1 MVPLF
6 ILSTFM
12 VLVLFYLRCGD
23 FYIYHACCKIVDFNF
38 FCLGRDFCV
47 SVLPTKQAR
56 ASGLKHMVLY
66 FSNPYCKYIRHIDSK
81 TLNIGIIISSR

>member
-6 ILSTFM
+6 IRSTFM

-23 FYIYHACCKIVDFNF
+23 FYIYHTCCKIVDLIFI
-38 FCLGRDFCV
+38 CLGRDFCV

-56 ASGLKHMVLY
+56 ASSLKYMVLY
-66 FSNPYCKYIRHIDSK
+66 FSIPYYKYIRHIASK
-81 TLNIGIIISSR
+81 SLNIGIIISSR